1 MIDIQTQLAERC
13 LQLLAL
19 PEDTQVPARACCNF
33 FPSDLSS

>member
-19 PEDTQVPARACCNF
+19 PEDTEVSRVC
-33 FPSDLSS
+33 L

>member
-19 PEDTQVPARACCNF
+19 PEDSEVPGRAV
-33 FPSDLSS
+33 